1 MALRAETNAETTS
14 NEDND
19 NKVIPSEKNYMM
31 LISEKEY
38 TVNYKKLIEDILNN
52 AEFKTCIDN
61 SVKFL
66 KE

>member
-61 SVKFL
+61 SVKI
-66 KE
+66 